1 MNIPPDR
8 LTPAPGAQAL
18 ESRQICEELTRAT
31 GTIGRRGIADYG
43 DVDAAGADFLLALVN
58 WERDADAKLWPWVL
72 SAYSD
77 VLGAVGQAAQRRVFE
92 RDGEGWKA

>member
-1 MNIPPDR
+1 MNRFAP
-8 LTPAPGAQAL
+8 TPGAQAL
-18 ESRQICEELTRAT
+18 ESRQICEELTRAV
-31 GTIGRRGIADYG
+31 GTIGRRGIADYDAI
-43 DVDAAGADFLLALVN
+43 DVAAAEFLLALVN

-77 VLGAVGQAAQRRVFE
+77 VLDAVGEAAKRRVLE

>member
-31 GTIGRRGIADYG
+31 GTIGRRGVG
-43 DVDAAGADFLLALVN
+43 DFDAIDAAGAEFLLALVN
-58 WERDADAKLWPWVL
+58 WERDADARLWPYVL
-72 SAYSD
+72 SAYGD
-77 VLGAVGQAAQRRVFE
+77 VLGAVGEAAQRSVLE
-92 RDGEGWKA
+92 RDGEGWRS